1 MPAADRTATTG
12 RGAPGRPFFFGI
24 GRLLKL
30 DGRRSASGL
39 KKAHFT
45 QPWFAAGLLAPQLLI
60 LLFFFFIPSYKAL
73 SLAFVQIDPFG
84 GRVLFVGFDNFRQLF
99 GSAQYRYS
107 AAFTL
112 IFTAVVSIGTLLIAL
127 VFAFATDFVIRGRGL
142 YKSVILLPYAIA
154 PVISGVLWA
163 FLFNPAVGPLAQ
175 LMHALGLEWDPNRR
189 PMDAQILIIVAAIW
203 KQICYNYIFLVASLL
218 GVPQSLLEAATL
230 DGARPIR
237 RFFTVSLPL
246 VMPVVFFL
254 MVMNF
259 IYALF
264 ETFGIVDAVTRGG
277 PNGAT
282 NILVYKVFQDGFV
295 LLDLGSSAAQSVVLM
310 IVAVSFTVLQFRAIE
325 RKVNYQ
331 V

>member
-1 MPAADRTATTG
+1 MPAASSSPTAG
-12 RGAPGRPFFFGI
+12 RGALGRPFLFGL
-24 GRLLKL
+24 GRLLSL
-30 DGRRSASGL
+30 DGRRSAAGL

-84 GRVLFVGFDNFRQLF
+84 GRELFVGFDNFRQLF
-99 GSAQYRYS
+99 ASPQYRFS

-112 IFTAVVSIGTLLIAL
+112 VFTMVVSIGTLLIAG

-175 LMHALGLEWDPNRR
+175 LMHSLGLEWDPNRR
-189 PMDAQILIIVAAIW
+189 PLDAQILIIVAAIW

-246 VMPVVFFL
+246 VTPVIFFL
-254 MVMNF
+254 IVMNF

-277 PNGAT
+277 PAGAT

-310 IVAVSFTVLQFRAIE
+310 IVAVSFTILQFRAIE